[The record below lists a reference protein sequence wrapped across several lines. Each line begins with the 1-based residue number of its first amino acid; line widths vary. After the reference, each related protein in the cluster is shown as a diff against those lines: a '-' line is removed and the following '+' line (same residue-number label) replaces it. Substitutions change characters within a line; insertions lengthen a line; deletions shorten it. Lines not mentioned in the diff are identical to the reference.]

1 MCKNP
6 LIKPITLLILFLNFL
21 TMNIGINSTLGL
33 MLRKLRRKRN
43 LSQEAVAEISGL
55 HINTIH
61 LLEKGLNEPKLS
73 TFFFLAKALE
83 ITPIQLME
91 MLVTEYYKG

>member
-1 MCKNP
+1 
-6 LIKPITLLILFLNFL
+6 
-21 TMNIGINSTLGL
+21 MNIGINTTLGL
-33 MLRKLRRKRN
+33 MLRRLRKKRN
-43 LSQEAVAEISGL
+43 LSQEALAEISGL

-73 TFFFLAKALE
+73 TFLFIAKALD

-91 MLVTEYYKG
+91 MLITEYYKD